1 MRVVESL
8 EFARIQRLARD
19 PRTFSGDFSGA
30 CRTKRGWFTEKERD
44 VAPGDVNSIGDRNAS
59 VQPGDALET
68 ELERTR
74 RLTVVDDVADG
85 LWLDLILTLRF
96 AYAPPPLDESPKFIE
111 KREDLPRPA
120 SPMTPSIDP
129 SLLIIGFT

>member
-1 MRVVESL
+1 VRV
-8 EFARIQRLARD
+8 AQREGGSRK
-19 PRTFSGDFSGA
+19 
-30 CRTKRGWFTEKERD
+30 KRENRG
-44 VAPGDVNSIGDRNAS
+44 GDVSLTGDRNAS

-96 AYAPPPLDESPKFIE
+96 AYAPPLFDESPSFIE
-111 KREDLPRPA
+111 KRDLRPSPRLSNQLICHA
-120 SPMTPSIDP
+120 ML
-129 SLLIIGFT
+129 LLIDFT